1 MTYLLNSLSLM
12 RLDEQTKVLEAQNN
26 KTIIKLKR

>member
-26 KTIIKLKR
+26 KTIIK